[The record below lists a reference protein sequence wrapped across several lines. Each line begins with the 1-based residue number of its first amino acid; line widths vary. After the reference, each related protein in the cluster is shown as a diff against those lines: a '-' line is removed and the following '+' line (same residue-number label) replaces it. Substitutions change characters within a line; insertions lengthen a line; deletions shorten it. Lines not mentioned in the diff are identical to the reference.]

1 MKGFRF
7 RLQPVLALRRHKE
20 ETLRCK
26 LADSE
31 RVLGAEIESLR
42 RIDLEIKAQL
52 DSLAERRGP
61 GPLDLDSLSLGSE
74 YLTALERRLDD
85 QAERVGQLSKQVE
98 DYRVAV
104 LQASREKK
112 SLEKL
117 RRIRL
122 EDFTRET
129 NRSEQKVAEEMA
141 TTRHL
146 LRQKRQV
153 EV

>member
-1 MKGFRF
+1 M
-7 RLQPVLALRRHKE
+7 QPVLALRRHKE
-20 ETLRCK
+20 ETLRRK

-31 RVLGAEIESLR
+31 RVLGAEMENLR

-52 DSLAERRGP
+52 DGIAERRGP
-61 GPLDLDSLSLGSE
+61 GPLDLDGLSLGSE
-74 YLTALERRLDD
+74 YLTTLERRLDD
-85 QAERVGQLSKQVE
+85 QAERVGRLSKEVE
-98 DYRVAV
+98 ENRVAV

-112 SLEKL
+112 SLERL

-129 NRSEQKVAEEMA
+129 NRSEQKVAEETA
-141 TTRHL
+141 STRHL
-146 LRQKRQV
+146 LRQRQQV